1 VLPEDH
7 VSVHPATEGQSARV
21 QARSRHRTIGP
32 RDRCRRRGRS
42 FREDGHEPGCR
53 LVGVPASALEG
64 MGIECAPFKRQEDRT
79 RPGAGGDGIVEKT
92 EKGRSTSERFW
103 LPACLGVK
111 AQHGDQ
117 LDFGRT
123 PTVPATKCGVLAHRP
138 ARRGCRGR
146 PEAVGGRE
154 PVSRR
159 RQDWGRTVQRDRAAV
174 CAQEQGLGHFSVGT
188 DGFIVTRPLIWMD
201 QECDDLIGSATRS

>member
-1 VLPEDH
+1 VVDVDDAVDH
-7 VSVHPATEGQSARV
+7 SERMDMSRAAVSSASPRAPSRAWASSVHPSSAKRTARGPEQAATEL
-21 QARSRHRTIGP
+21 SRRRRRAGP
-32 RDRCRRRGRS
+32 RARGS
-42 FREDGHEPGCR
+42 GC
-53 LVGVPASALEG
+53 L
-64 MGIECAPFKRQEDRT
+64 
-79 RPGAGGDGIVEKT
+79 PGA
-92 EKGRSTSERFW
+92 
-103 LPACLGVK
+103 GVK

>member
-32 RDRCRRRGRS
+32 RGRCRRRGRS

-64 MGIECAPFKRQEDRT
+64 MGIECAPFKRQEDHT
-79 RPGAGGDGIVEKT
+79 RPGAGGDGVVEKT

-103 LPACLGVK
+103 LPACPGVK

-123 PTVPATKCGVLAHRP
+123 PTVSATECRSAGTPPSAPGVSRSSRSGRWTRAGLSPPPGPGAGPFNATVRP
-138 ARRGCRGR
+138 YARRSRVWGISLL
-146 PEAVGGRE
+146 E
-154 PVSRR
+154 PTVSLL
-159 RQDWGRTVQRDRAAV
+159 RA
-174 CAQEQGLGHFSVGT
+174 
-188 DGFIVTRPLIWMD
+188 R
-201 QECDDLIGSATRS
+201 